1 VAVQGLN
8 LRPPSV
14 IPADRVSHDAR
25 LEEIADRVLWLED
38 GTFREL
44 ATMATDPGCGMAVA
58 QHDRPH
64 LQLDGSTRWFCS
76 AACRDEFA
84 AAPAGSPIVPS
95 GGRPCPRC
103 VGPTMDLR
111 ADRDGDRR
119 LGPSTRIR
127 KDPMPLYGSAQA
139 VDASRIAL
147 PEHLG

>member
-1 VAVQGLN
+1 MAVQGLN

-38 GTFREL
+38 GTVREL

-64 LQLDGSTRWFCS
+64 LQLDGSTWWFCS

-84 AAPAGSPIVPS
+84 ADPSQFAHCPLGRQALSALRGPHDGPAGRP
-95 GGRPCPRC
+95 GR
-103 VGPTMDLR
+103 
-111 ADRDGDRR
+111 
-119 LGPSTRIR
+119 
-127 KDPMPLYGSAQA
+127 
-139 VDASRIAL
+139 
-147 PEHLG
+147 